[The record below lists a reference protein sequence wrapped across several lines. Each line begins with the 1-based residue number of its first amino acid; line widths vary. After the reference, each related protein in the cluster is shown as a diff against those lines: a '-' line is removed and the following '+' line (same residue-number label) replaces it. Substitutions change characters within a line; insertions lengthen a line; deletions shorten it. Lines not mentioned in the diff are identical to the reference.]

1 MLTEF
6 YKEERVPLEKAFG
19 KAYPSY
25 FLDPDAE
32 YQALVHSCGVI
43 DLTHWRILRAQG
55 KDVTEVIVK
64 EDVAVDGVS
73 HDHGVLGVEGPKAK
87 DVIYRLL
94 GAGRLPKSP
103 LAVVEREF
111 EDFTILVIQNSA
123 TGEPGYHVRVPAGEV
138 LRIRNYLVQ
147 AARGSDGLPVG
158 LAVWKRRRTENGL
171 AWY

>member
-6 YKEERVPLEKAFG
+6 YKQERVPLEKAFG
-19 KAYPSY
+19 KEYPSY

-32 YQALVHSCGVI
+32 YQALVHACGVI
-43 DLTHWRILRAQG
+43 DLTHWRIVRAQG
-55 KDVTEVIVK
+55 KDLKEVIV
-64 EDVAVDGVS
+64 EENAAVDGVS

-87 DVIYRLL
+87 EVIHRLL
-94 GAGRLPKSP
+94 GAGRLPTSP
-103 LAVVEREF
+103 LAAVEREF

-123 TGEPGYHVRVPAGEV
+123 TGEPGYHVMVPAGDV

-158 LAVWKRRRTENGL
+158 LVAWKRRRTENGL
-171 AWY
+171 PWY